1 MRMSTHPSKRTSA
14 EADLLNSATTQIR
27 MYGNLQTDKGADP
40 FLHVGTEPADMVN
53 RKPTDELSLTWF

>member
-1 MRMSTHPSKRTSA
+1 MRMSTHPSKRTST

-40 FLHVGTEPADMVN
+40 FLHFGAEPADMVD
-53 RKPTDELSLTWF
+53 RKLINELSLTWF